1 MAEELR
7 RRGLS
12 LPARLLLDA
21 HRPIA
26 PLASD
31 VGVAV
36 GPIVGRLG
44 GIGRLLAP
52 IVDRPDGI
60 ERVIDAIDELEA
72 RDAEPG

>member
-36 GPIVGRLG
+36 GPILGRFGGLG
-44 GIGRLLAP
+44 RVLEP
-52 IVDRPDGI
+52 IVGRPDGI
-60 ERVIDAIDELEA
+60 ERVIDAMDELEG